1 MTSNEVAKRI
11 TQRREQLSLTQTDL
25 AHELD
30 VTPQAVQQ
38 WEKGVTSPR
47 GKRLQKLAEIL
58 KVEVTYFFENRGISI
73 TDSTHRFDSNVEFIN
88 IKMIPVLTWEQA
100 EGWTEAMVADAKD
113 IKEWIPADVDIGSGA
128 FGLIVR
134 GESMAPYYLDGDR
147 IQVRTNVQ
155 KESLRDGDL
164 IIASYNGDTTF
175 KKLVVDGK
183 KQFLQALNKDW
194 GGRYSVEVDGD
205 LKIIGLVVGSYRP
218 IHRKEH

>member
-113 IKEWIPADVDIGSGA
+113 IKEWIPADIDIGSGA